1 MPSEPKLRGKI
12 DAMLNQM
19 VSEGVISGFRLDFGD
34 DNALSHPTV
43 TVTVS
48 EEQPLE
54 DVRVRVI
61 KALAAVVVGIDVAAE
76 RA

>member
-1 MPSEPKLRGKI
+1 MAGEPKLRGKI

-34 DNALSHPTV
+34 DDALSRPTV

-48 EEQPLE
+48 EGKALE

-61 KALAAVVVGIDVAAE
+61 KVLAAVVVGIDVAAE